1 MESST
6 FTAAELDYLSTQH
19 LGRLATVA
27 PDGAPQNNPV
37 GFFYNGELETID
49 VFGFNLGASR
59 KFRNLRSNTAVAL
72 VVDDLVSV
80 DPWEVRGLEIRG
92 SAEPLDNAVAPVAGM
107 SRQVIR
113 IHPRRIISW
122 NVDPMQ
128 PTGMRGRDITSPPQV
143 A

>member
-1 MESST
+1 MDSST
-6 FTAAELDYLSTQH
+6 FTAAELDYLSSQH

-37 GFFYNGELETID
+37 GFFYNEGLETVD

-80 DPWEVRGLEIRG
+80 DPWEVRGWRSGG
-92 SAEPLDNAVAPVAGM
+92 SP
-107 SRQVIR
+107 SRWTT
-113 IHPRRIISW
+113 PCRRW
-122 NVDPMQ
+122 P
-128 PTGMRGRDITSPPQV
+128 